1 MKKLLGIVLIGIML
15 NGNSY
20 GSLFS
25 LKKYAKCE
33 FKSQVKKFKLS
44 LYLDITRKDYFKYF
58 AFDKEYFYYKY
69 NIAEKDFDE
78 KVEHNDGNEPI
89 KHSYRF
95 YIDDN
100 PDPLKIIFDG
110 SIGELKFT
118 TLPNNGSMI
127 YTCDKINKNQLPK
140 SKF

>member
-1 MKKLLGIVLIGIML
+1 MKKLLGIVLLGLLL
-15 NGNSY
+15 NGTSY
-20 GSLFS
+20 ASLFS

-33 FKSQVKKFKLS
+33 YKSQVGKFKLG
-44 LYLDITRKDYFKYF
+44 LYLDLQKRDFEYF

-95 YIDDN
+95 YINDN

-110 SIGELKFT
+110 SIGELQFT
-118 TLPNNGSMI
+118 TLPNNGSI
-127 YTCDKINKNQLPK
+127 IHRCDKINKNQLPK

>member
-1 MKKLLGIVLIGIML
+1 MSKKLLVIVLLGLLL
-15 NGNSY
+15 NGNSNA
-20 GSLFS
+20 SLFS
-25 LKKYAKCE
+25 LKKYAECKY
-33 FKSQVKKFKLS
+33 KSQVGKFKLS
-44 LYLDITRKDYFKYF
+44 VYLDLRKEDFRYF
-58 AFDKEYFYYKY
+58 AFDKKYFYYKY

-78 KVEHNDGNEPI
+78 KVEHNDGNETI

-95 YIDDN
+95 YINDN

-118 TLPNNGSMI
+118 TLPNNGSII
-127 YTCDKINKNQLPK
+127 YTCDKINKNKLPK